1 MINLVQKQ
9 LLEVFYKETVLKGL
23 TIFTEKHLYWN
34 FLLIKLQASVSAS
47 DICKYQWQKQYSRD
61 VPCVPLIR
69 CSKTIHKILKET
81 PAMFLYENPN

>member
-9 LLEVFYKETVLKGL
+9 LLEVFYKETVLKDL

-47 DICKYQWQKQYSRD
+47 EK
-61 VPCVPLIR
+61 L
-69 CSKTIHKILKET
+69 
-81 PAMFLYENPN
+81 